1 MSYDLSAS
9 YTHCQRIARR
19 SASSFYYSFLLLP
32 KHKRLAMCAL
42 YAFLRRT
49 DDLGDSSD
57 SVAERRRALENWRQ
71 SLVDSEHGDYDD
83 PLLPALAD
91 TLKTV

>member
-1 MSYDLSAS
+1 MNFALSAS

-42 YAFLRRT
+42 YSFLRRT
-49 DDLGDSSD
+49 DEVEVEMFVSSEPAQGAIRH
-57 SVAERRRALENWRQ
+57 VANSRVRIIQRLRQ
-71 SLVDSEHGDYDD
+71 ARS
-83 PLLPALAD
+83 
-91 TLKTV
+91 